1 MDLLLLLALL
11 VVPAAARAAGDVQA
25 LVTDGELEVTG
36 DDDSNVLRIAAG
48 GAPQAVVVTG
58 LEGTTINGGSGAATL
73 TGALSLRLF
82 PGKGDDSV
90 ELLQLDLPGSLLA
103 KLGAGHDAL
112 IMEDTRVRGRA
123 RIRGGGDR
131 DGITIRGF
139 SHFDDKLVIGGG
151 PGPDSVTLTNVGLS
165 RGSRIDTGSGRDTVL
180 VQFCDLAHAEE
191 LIVRTGDGEDAVTLL
206 GSDFQDDVE
215 LELDDDDDDLLV
227 EDCDFDDNF
236 EADGG
241 DGFDE
246 IDFDGTNT
254 FEPRER
260 RRVVDF
266 ESLQ

>member
-1 MDLLLLLALL
+1 MPVLLLLALL
-11 VVPAAARAAGDVQA
+11 IVPATVHAAGDVQV

-48 GAPQAVVVTG
+48 GPPGTVVVTG
-58 LEGTTINGGSGAATL
+58 LEATTVNGGSGAVTL
-73 TGALSLRLF
+73 TGVADLRLL

-90 ELLQLDLPGSLLA
+90 ELLQLDLPGRLLA

-112 IMEDTRVRGRA
+112 IMQDTRVRGPA

-131 DGITIRGF
+131 DDITIRGF
-139 SHFDDKLVIGGG
+139 SHFEERLVIGGG
-151 PGPDSVTLTNVGLS
+151 SGPDVVTLTNVGLS
-165 RGSRIDTGSGRDTVL
+165 RGLRIDAGGGRDAIVM
-180 VQFCDLAHAEE
+180 QFCGLAHAEE
-191 LIVRTGDGEDAVTLL
+191 LLIRTGAGEDDVRII
-206 GSDFQDDVE
+206 GSNFQDDVE
-215 LELDDDDDDLLV
+215 LELDDGDDDLLV

-254 FEPRER
+254 FEPLER

-266 ESLQ
+266 ETLN

>member
-1 MDLLLLLALL
+1 VHLLLLLALL
-11 VVPAAARAAGDVQA
+11 IVPAAVRAAGDVQA

-48 GAPQAVVVTG
+48 GAPGTLVLTG
-58 LEGTTINGGSGAATL
+58 LEGTTVNGGSAAVTL
-73 TGALSLRLF
+73 TEVADLRLF
-82 PGKGDDSV
+82 PGKGDDRV
-90 ELLQLDLPGSLLA
+90 ELLQLDLPGRLLA
-103 KLGAGHDAL
+103 KLGAGNDAL
-112 IMEDTRVRGRA
+112 IVQDTRVRGRA

-131 DGITIRGF
+131 DDITIRGF
-139 SHFDDKLVIGGG
+139 SHFEERLVIGSG
-151 PGPDSVTLTNVGLS
+151 PGPDGVTLTNVELS
-165 RGSRIDTGSGRDTVL
+165 RGLRVDTGGGRDTVV
-180 VQFCDLAHAEE
+180 VQFCGLAHAEE
-191 LIVRTGDGEDAVTLL
+191 LLLRTGDGEDAVTLL

-227 EDCDFDDNF
+227 EDCDFEDNF

-254 FEPRER
+254 FEPLER

-266 ESLQ
+266 EGLQ